1 MSCRGTV
8 LAKSAT
14 VARVSAL
21 LTMLAATSGA
31 WAATAPA
38 TLPELG
44 REATVVALGRVE
56 GKEGRWSD
64 DRSAIRTDVSVAV
77 LRVVKG
83 DVRPGDRLSFR
94 VAGGEVGDVGL
105 AVSGEARPKVGE
117 EAVLLL
123 APAPD
128 GKGLA
133 LVGGEEGYYPVRA
146 GKVTVDGRAV
156 GLDRFLAELQRS
168 GR

>member
-1 MSCRGTV
+1 
-8 LAKSAT
+8 LAKLTSAIRT
-14 VARVSAL
+14 SAL
-21 LTMLAATSGA
+21 LAMLATTGEA
-31 WAATAPA
+31 WAAMAPA

-44 REATVVALGRVE
+44 REATIVALGRVE
-56 GKEGRWSD
+56 GREGRWSE
-64 DRSAIRTDVSVAV
+64 DRSAIRTDVTAVV
-77 LRVVKG
+77 LRAVKG
-83 DVRPGDRLSFR
+83 DARPGGRLSFR

-105 AVSGEARPKVGE
+105 AVSGEARPRVGE

-128 GKGLA
+128 GRDLA
-133 LVGGEEGYYPVRA
+133 LVGGEEGYYPVHA
-146 GKVTVDGRAV
+146 GKVVTVDGREL

>member
-1 MSCRGTV
+1 MRSLLAVCAAV
-8 LAKSAT
+8 LLAILG
-14 VARVSAL
+14 VASGV
-21 LTMLAATSGA
+21 LAATV
-31 WAATAPA
+31 PA
-38 TLPELG
+38 TPAELG
-44 REATVVALGRVE
+44 REAAIVALGRVE
-56 GKEGRWSD
+56 GREGRWGE
-64 DRSAIRTDVSVAV
+64 DRSAIRTDVTAVV
-77 LRVVKG
+77 LRSVKG
-83 DVRPGDRLSFR
+83 DARPGGRLSFR

-105 AVSGEARPKVGE
+105 AVSGEARPRVGE

-128 GKGLA
+128 GRGLA

-146 GKVTVDGRAV
+146 GKVVTVDGREL